1 MATEGGDAPVNGSSL
16 LGGLPLL
23 SQETFQRFQALI
35 REKTSIHMRD
45 GKQILVANRL
55 RKRLLALNLAS
66 YEEYYRYLTCRPEG
80 ERELQSFIDA
90 VSTNETYFHREFNHL
105 LVLRDQVL
113 PRLLPRTEALRI
125 WSAGCSTGEE
135 PYTIKIAL
143 RDYLPAGWKGRVEI
157 TATDINREVVRR
169 AEEGIFRERSLRLLP
184 PAVLAGCFQPL
195 GDGAHRLKP
204 ELREGIRFRV
214 HNLLAEEPPGRDFH
228 VIFCR
233 NVMIYF
239 DKATQKRLVDGC
251 FARALHPQGFLFIGH
266 SESLTGT
273 SERFVFLRG
282 WKAPAYRLAE
292 AVAAEQA
299 VAAEEAA
306 AEGAKR

>member
-1 MATEGGDAPVNGSSL
+1 MTQRSGDGPLGELNPF
-16 LGGLPLL
+16 GGLPSL
-23 SQETFQRFQALI
+23 SQATFERFRALI
-35 REKTSIHMRD
+35 MEKTSINMRE

-55 RKRLLALNLAS
+55 RKRLLALKLSS
-66 YEEYYRYLTCRPEG
+66 YEEYYRYLTAHPEG

-90 VSTNETYFHREFNHL
+90 VSTNETYFNRELNHL

-113 PRLLPRTEALRI
+113 PRLLPRTDVLRI

-143 RDYLPAGWKGRVEI
+143 QSYLPPTWKGRVEI
-157 TATDINREVVRR
+157 TATDINRDVVRR

-195 GDGAHRLKP
+195 GDGAYRLNEP
-204 ELREGIRFRV
+204 LREGVRFRV
-214 HNLLAEEPPGRDFH
+214 HNLLGEEPPGRDFH

-239 DKATQKRLVDGC
+239 NKATQKRLVDDC
-251 FARALHPQGFLFIGH
+251 FARALHPEGFLFIGH

-292 AVAAEQA
+292 AVE
-299 VAAEEAA
+299 
-306 AEGAKR
+306 AEGRGR